1 MQAKELTF
9 DQLVV
14 EAERLVIE
22 LPIEQTPE
30 WASYEEIVPGRTLW
44 GCVAIR
50 DDGGETPGVA
60 AFTDYEMHGYNY
72 LCSHHG
78 LVWARE
84 LAGDERRE
92 VLLAGKKVLD
102 RIRG

>member
-9 DQLVV
+9 DQLDA
-14 EAERLVIE
+14 EADRLGIE

-30 WASYEEIVPGRTLW
+30 WASYEETVPGRTFW
-44 GCVAIR
+44 GCAAIQG
-50 DDGGETPGVA
+50 DGGETLGVV
-60 AFTDYEMHGYNY
+60 AFTDYETHGYHY
-72 LCSHHG
+72 LRSHHG
-78 LVWARE
+78 PVWARE